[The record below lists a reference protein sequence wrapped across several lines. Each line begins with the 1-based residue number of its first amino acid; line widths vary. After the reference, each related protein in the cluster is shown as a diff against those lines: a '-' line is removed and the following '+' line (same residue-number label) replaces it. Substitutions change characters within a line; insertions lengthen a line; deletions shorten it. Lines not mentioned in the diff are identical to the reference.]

1 MNRQLPPQAVPVDDP
16 AHVHDFIAVGVGP
29 FNLGLA
35 CLTATVEGLDGLF
48 LDARAG
54 FDWHPGLMFEDA
66 TLQTPFLSDLVTL
79 ADPTHPLSFLNYI
92 KQQGRIYSFYIREN
106 FFLLR
111 REYNHYCQW
120 AARQLPAIRWNT
132 CVEAVR
138 HEQGAYVLE
147 ARDSLS
153 GASRRFRARR
163 LVLGTGPA
171 PWWPACCDGLVGE
184 ASHVHHAG
192 DYLNRRARLQGLR
205 RLTVIGSGQSA
216 AEVFI
221 DLLQEID
228 RHDYT
233 LNWVTRSPRFVPLEY
248 TKLTLEMTSPE
259 YVRYFHALPP
269 PTRDAL
275 IASQTNLYKGINGS
289 LIDAIFDLLY
299 QKRLVFD
306 ARGEDLAAR
315 VRVLSNSELRAAA
328 QAADGIRLGLHH
340 AEQGQDFALATDGLI
355 LATGYRYRPPA
366 FLDGIRDR
374 LRFDAA
380 GRFEV
385 AANYSIDATGSEVFV
400 QNAELH
406 THGFVTPDLGM
417 ACYRNSQLIRSLSGA
432 AHYPIEERIAFQ
444 EFGVPAALADAG
456 RPALRQVAP

>member
-1 MNRQLPPQAVPVDDP
+1 MSRQLPPPAPAVNDP
-16 AHVHDFIAVGVGP
+16 DHVHDFIAVGVGP

-35 CLTATVEGLDGLF
+35 CLSATVEGLDGLF

-54 FDWHPGLMFEDA
+54 FDWHPGLMFDEA

-138 HEQGAYVLE
+138 YEQGVYVLE
-147 ARDSLS
+147 ARDSLD
-153 GASRRFRARR
+153 GTRRRLRARR

-184 ASHVHHAG
+184 AAHVHHAG
-192 DYLNRRARLQGLR
+192 DYRHQRTRLQGLQR
-205 RLTVIGSGQSA
+205 VTVIGSGQSA

-228 RHDYT
+228 RHDYA

-275 IASQTNLYKGINGS
+275 IASQTNLYKGINGT

-306 ARGEDLAAR
+306 ERGEDLAAR

-328 QAADGIRLGLHH
+328 QSADGIRLGLHH
-340 AEQGQDFALATDGLI
+340 AEQGQDYALATDGLI

-385 AANYSIDATGSEVFV
+385 AANYSIDTTGGEVFV

-417 ACYRNSQLIRSLSGA
+417 ACYRNSHLIQSLTGI

-444 EFGVPAALADAG
+444 EFGVPEALADAG
-456 RPALRQVAP
+456 QPALRQVAL